1 MTHPRESGILLHIT
15 SLPSDHGIGGLGFR
29 ARSFADFLA
38 EAGQRI
44 WQVLPLNPTN
54 TALGNSP
61 YSSTSAFAC
70 NPLMVSPERMMH
82 DGLLD
87 PDDLRDRP
95 AFAPGRVDFPA
106 VTAYKTG
113 LLRKAHA
120 RWCRQG
126 QEESFRRFLDE
137 QEDWLGDYAL
147 FVALKDRFQ
156 GRPWNRWPPELRDRD
171 PDAVRVA
178 RTELSE
184 RVGFEQFVQYL
195 FHRQW
200 TSLRKHCTGREVRL
214 FGDLPIYV
222 NLDSA
227 DVWTHPGLFHLD
239 DAKNPVSVAGVPPDY
254 FSRTGQLWGNP
265 VYRWDRLRESG
276 YAWWI
281 RRLRRNLE
289 LFDLVRID
297 HFRGF
302 AAYWEVPA
310 EEKTA
315 INGAWVPGPG
325 DDFFH
330 ALEQQVP
337 SMPIV
342 AEDLGLITPDVR
354 ELMERFRL
362 PGMKLLLFA
371 FNDNPATNPYAPH
384 NHIRNCLIYT
394 GTHDN
399 NTARGWYESE
409 ASPEDRLRVERYLGR
424 PVGPDE
430 IAREMVRLALMS
442 VARTAILP
450 MQDVLG
456 LGREG
461 RMNTPATATGNWE
474 WQLVPEQ
481 LAGSVAQDLRS
492 MTALY
497 GRI

>member
-1 MTHPRESGILLHIT
+1 MTQPRQSGILLHIT

-29 ARSFADFLA
+29 ARGFADFLA

-70 NPLMVSPERMMH
+70 NPLMISPDRMVQ

-87 PDDLRDRP
+87 ADDLRDRP
-95 AFAPGRVDFPA
+95 AFPPGRVDFPA

-113 LLRKAHA
+113 LLRRAHA
-120 RWCRQG
+120 RWRRDG
-126 QEESFRRFLDE
+126 PEESFRRFLDE
-137 QEDWLGDYAL
+137 QGDWLDDYAL

-171 PDAVRVA
+171 PAAIRAA
-178 RTELSE
+178 RAELSE
-184 RVGFEQFVQYL
+184 PVGFEQFVQHL

-200 TSLRKHCTGREVRL
+200 MSLREHCAGREVRL

-227 DVWTHPGLFHLD
+227 DVWTHPDLFHLD
-239 DAKNPVSVAGVPPDY
+239 EGRNPVTVAGVPPDY

-289 LFDLVRID
+289 LFDRVRID

-325 DDFFH
+325 DDFFR
-330 ALEQQVP
+330 ALEQQFP

-384 NHIRNCLIYT
+384 NHIRDCLIYT

-399 NTARGWYESE
+399 NTARGWYETE
-409 ASPEDRLRVERYLGR
+409 AGPEDRRRLEQYLGR

-450 MQDVLG
+450 LQDVLG
-456 LGREG
+456 LGRGG
-461 RMNTPATATGNWE
+461 RMNTPATAAGNWE

-481 LAGSVAQDLRS
+481 LTEEVARDLRA
-492 MTALY
+492 MTATY